1 MAPMPE
7 DEEISNPQLT
17 NGGAG
22 LAKKP
27 YDDPA
32 FRWERVFETMALRCG
47 KIDPTEFSCRFN
59 RNAS

>member
-1 MAPMPE
+1 MAE
-7 DEEISNPQLT
+7 HEEIPNAQPVVEGT
-17 NGGAG
+17 PVE
-22 LAKKP
+22 KKP
-27 YDDPA
+27 YQDPA